1 MKERRKPLLG
11 RVVPGVSPDL
21 QRRLQRFFAITQ
33 SMSVRLAGLL
43 AFRLFMTPPR
53 RAIDPADAEI
63 VARAQKS
70 TARFGS
76 EEFTLWK
83 WDHGGPKV
91 VLLHGWGSRASRFA
105 DFIAPLRAAGFSVIG
120 IDAPAHGDSRG
131 SSADLPRFRESL
143 ALVLREHE
151 PIHAVI
157 GHSLG
162 GGAVLTVLAETAD
175 HHPKK
180 ICLFGVPGDMD
191 YILESFAMM
200 LGLKPPA
207 LANLRARFRNK
218 FGRPASA
225 ISVAA
230 AAPSVRVPV
239 LVVHDEDDNVAP
251 FAQGAALAAAIP
263 GAQLLAT
270 RGFGHSGALRD
281 AATIARVVA
290 FLRD

>member
-1 MKERRKPLLG
+1 MEERRKLVLG

-21 QRRLQRFFAITQ
+21 QRRLRHFFALAQRLST
-33 SMSVRLAGLL
+33 RLAGLL
-43 AFRLFMTPPR
+43 AFRMFLTPPR
-53 RAIDPADAEI
+53 RGIEAADAAV
-63 VARAQKS
+63 VALARKS
-70 TARFGS
+70 TLKFGS

-83 WDHGGPKV
+83 WDHGGPVV

-105 DFIAPLRAAGFSVIG
+105 DFIAPLRAAGFTVIG

-131 SSADLPRFRESL
+131 STADLPRFRESL
-143 ALVLREHE
+143 AQVLRVHE

-207 LANLRARFRNK
+207 LANLRARFRVK

-230 AAPSVRVPV
+230 AAPAVRVPV
-239 LVVHDEDDNVAP
+239 LVVHDEDDGVAP

-281 AATIARVVA
+281 PATIERVVT

>member
-1 MKERRKPLLG
+1 MEERRKPILG

-21 QRRLQRFFAITQ
+21 QRRLRRFFALAQALST
-33 SMSVRLAGLL
+33 RLAGLL
-43 AFRLFMTPPR
+43 AFRMFLTPPR
-53 RAIDPADAEI
+53 RAIDAADAGI
-63 VARAQKS
+63 VSQAKKS
-70 TARFGS
+70 TLRFGP

-83 WDHGGPKV
+83 WDHGGPTV
-91 VLLHGWGSRASRFA
+91 VLLHGWGSRASRFGN
-105 DFIAPLRAAGFSVIG
+105 FIAPLHAAGFTVIG

-131 SSADLPRFRESL
+131 RTADLPRFRESL
-143 ALVLREHE
+143 AQVLRLHE

-207 LANLRARFRNK
+207 LANLRARFTAK
-218 FGRPASA
+218 FGRAA
-225 ISVAA
+225 HEISVTA
-230 AAPSVRVPV
+230 AAPSVRMPV

-251 FAQGAALAAAIP
+251 FAQGSALAAAIP
-263 GAQLLAT
+263 GARLLTT

-281 AATIARVVA
+281 AATIERVVA
-290 FLRD
+290 FLRE